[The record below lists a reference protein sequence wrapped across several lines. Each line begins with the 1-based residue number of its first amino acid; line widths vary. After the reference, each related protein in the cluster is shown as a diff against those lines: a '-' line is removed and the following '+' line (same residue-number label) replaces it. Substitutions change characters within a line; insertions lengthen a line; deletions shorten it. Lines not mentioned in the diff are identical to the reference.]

1 MYCSAGTLKYHRM
14 WVILLCD
21 RGIIEYYA
29 SMIPKYE
36 GEVQPPKHGSHVSV
50 VRKTEEWCPGT
61 RPMEG
66 ERIHFRYENRIRWN
80 QKYIWIRV
88 KCKKLEEIRQQL
100 GLPRKPEL
108 DFHITIGTWVDWQER
123 AEARGRVA
131 QLVRAR
137 R

>member
-1 MYCSAGTLKYHRM
+1 MYSSAGTLKYHTR
-14 WVILLCD
+14 WVILRCD

-36 GEVQPPKHGSHVSV
+36 GKIQPPKHGAHISV
-50 VRKTEEWCPGT
+50 VRKTEEWESATKPT
-61 RPMEG
+61 EG
-66 ERIHFRYENRIRWN
+66 ERISFQYENRIRWN
-80 QKYIWIRV
+80 QKYIWVRV
-88 KCKKLEEIRQQL
+88 KCKRLEEIRQQL
-100 GLPRKPEL
+100 GLPRKPEF

-123 AEARGRVA
+123 AEARGHVA